1 MKRSPL
7 KRRVH
12 RKPAEATPERY
23 AFKEVVWGHCEVCK
37 AIGFVRRH
45 HIVREQHVR
54 LEGGDCWN
62 VDNALWVG
70 VDFTCRCHD
79 LHHNASRR
87 IPLSLV
93 PLRAVAFAEG
103 LYGLERAR
111 DYLSREYA

>member
-1 MKRSPL
+1 MRRTAL
-7 KRRVH
+7 KAR

-37 AIGFVRRH
+37 MPGFVRRH

-54 LEGGDCWN
+54 LEGGDCWDT
-62 VDNALWVG
+62 DNALWVG
-70 VDFTCRCHD
+70 VDFTCRCHER
-79 LHHNASRR
+79 HHSACKR